1 MSIRLLLRTFA
12 SAAVAALL
20 LASGCDQ
27 HAMDP
32 GQGSPSVTVAFAT
45 EQATPTP
52 EAIARLVD
60 KVRALS
66 GAEPTADPR
75 LGKSLAAFVPDEA
88 RIVVLD
94 ATQWKSEEQLMTA
107 LAKEPDTLY
116 NFSSLSIT
124 GDLWDN
130 LVSLLKGYNGS
141 SYRYAGEYYVPV
153 FFGAGRGIISVNP
166 GLNMFFAALREG
178 RRTVYLYYSVV
189 VIPAEGETTLLLSPL
204 DIVQRLL
211 SNVGMWERTTGWHAM
226 AGGTNGEV
234 TALKMVGGTLI
245 VGGSFTVAGSTSA
258 NSIAVYDT
266 SSRRWSAL
274 GAGLSN
280 PVAAL
285 EIHMNTLY
293 ALTNSRLNI
302 TAPTST
308 LYRWSGATWVQVGP
322 TISGRGNALATD
334 GTRLYIGGS
343 FSQAGGVTLDNV
355 AVWTD
360 TSTTFSALSGGT
372 NGAVYGIAIGGAGA
386 PLAFMGGSFSRA
398 GAVPSIAVSNLAR
411 WDTRNWTPVGTGSG
425 GVSGTASAI
434 RSVLFAGGGLYV
446 GGTFSSAE
454 LTPVSN
460 VALYSGNLWL
470 PLGLGIGGPVRAL
483 ATDGVNIYAG
493 GLFQVAD
500 GVGANNIAFWNGAG
514 WLPLGGGVDGQVNA
528 IATAGATVFAGGSFR
543 YTK

>member
-1 MSIRLLLRTFA
+1 MRIRLPLRILA

-20 LASGCDQ
+20 LAGGCDQ
-27 HAMDP
+27 HASDP
-32 GQGSPSVTVAFAT
+32 NQGSPSVTVGFGT

-60 KVRALS
+60 RVRALS
-66 GAEPTADPR
+66 EARPAAAPG
-75 LGKSLAAFVPDEA
+75 LGKSLGTFVPDEA

-94 ATQWKSEEQLMTA
+94 ATQWKSEEQLMA
-107 LAKEPDTLY
+107 SLAKEPDTLY
-116 NFSSLSIT
+116 NFSALSIT

-130 LVSLLKGYNGS
+130 LVSMLKGYNGS
-141 SYRYAGEYYVPV
+141 SYRYAGEYYLPV
-153 FFGAGRGIISVNP
+153 FFGAGRGVISVNP

-189 VIPAEGETTLLLSPL
+189 VIPSEGETTLLLSPL

-245 VGGSFTVAGSTSA
+245 AGGSFTVAGSTSA
-258 NSIAVYDT
+258 NYIAAYDT
-266 SSRRWSAL
+266 ASRRWAPL
-274 GAGLSN
+274 GTGLSG

-293 ALTNSRLNI
+293 ALSNSKLNI

-308 LYRWSGATWVQVGP
+308 LHRWSGGTWQQVGP
-322 TISGRGNALATD
+322 AISGRGSTLASD
-334 GTRLYIGGS
+334 GTRLYVGGS

-360 TSTTFSALSGGT
+360 TSTTFSALSGGI
-372 NGAVYGIAIGGAGA
+372 NGPVYGIAIGGAGA
-386 PLAFMGGSFSRA
+386 PLAFMGGSFTRA
-398 GAVPSIAVSNLAR
+398 GSVPVTAVSNLAR
-411 WDTRNWTPVGTGSG
+411 WDTRTWTPVGTGSG
-425 GVSGTASAI
+425 GVSGTSSVI
-434 RSVLFAGGGLYV
+434 RSVLVAGGGLYV
-446 GGTFSSAE
+446 GGFFSSAE

-460 VALYSGNLWL
+460 VALYSGNLWV
-470 PLGLGIGGPVRAL
+470 PLGLGVSGPVRAL

-493 GLFQVAD
+493 GLFQTAE
-500 GVGANNIAFWNGAG
+500 GLEANNIAFWNGAG
-514 WLPLGGGVDGQVNA
+514 WLSLGGGVDGQVNA
-528 IATAGATVFAGGSFR
+528 IATSGATVFAGGSFR